1 MTKEQHAI
9 ISVVAGA
16 TALPIIFFVP
26 SIGGILCLAGIG
38 FGISGVRTA
47 RQQIAI
53 AGIALCVAV
62 LLIGRIYS
70 FFFCPTVGGLGG
82 G

>member
-1 MTKEQHAI
+1 MTKENHAWA
-9 ISVVAGA
+9 SVIAGS
-16 TALPIIFFVP
+16 TALPIMFFVP
-26 SIGGILCLAGIG
+26 AIGGILCLAGIG
-38 FGISGVRTA
+38 FGISGMRTA

-62 LLIGRIYS
+62 LVIGRIYS
-70 FFFCPTVGGLGG
+70 FFLCPPVGGTGG